1 MRGRRIAAGAAG
13 GLLAATIALPAVAAP
28 VSEIVQGRVLRIVS
42 VADWDAASSLR
53 PGEPVR
59 WDVAVSADADE
70 PGTVT
75 IAASARGDAP
85 LRVDA
90 ALCMRAWEGDLCPGG
105 ADVLQTAWLIPRD
118 GRQVALAD
126 FSAEEVGHL
135 RLRIALDD
143 DVPGVTEVRVHAIG
157 VGESLVVGPDAPLP
171 ATGGPLAPWAIAA
184 GAALAAGG
192 AALVLVRRR
201 DEEETER

>member
-28 VSEIVQGRVLRIVS
+28 ASEIVQGRVLRIVS

-59 WDVAVSADADE
+59 WDVAVSAEAAE

-75 IAASARGDAP
+75 VAASARGDAP

-171 ATGGPLAPWAIAA
+171 ATGGPLAPWAVAA

-201 DEEETER
+201 EEEEAER